1 MIDISIIIV
10 SFNTKELTLACLKS
24 NNKYLSGKI
33 TFEVIVVD
41 NNSID
46 GSQQVIEAFA
56 GENDNLSFIETGFN
70 FGFAKANNAGICVAS
85 GRQILLLN
93 SDTYLI
99 DDSILRAMQY
109 LDEQHDVFG
118 CGCTL
123 LNADLTVGISYGMFP
138 EFLTVLREIFGGR
151 FGKYRAMKPQSPG
164 CIYDIDLPCGA
175 FFLIKKELLEKT
187 GYLDEQF
194 FMYSEEPD
202 LAKRAK
208 KLGYRTVYFGPTRL
222 VHLGGQSSMPKPV
235 DTAAG
240 KNVLD
245 VKKIF
250 YQSWGRYLV
259 KHHSR
264 LYAFAVKTLFLS
276 YCYFYYFFFGLKK
289 NNEAVL
295 NFLPEILALKAGWG
309 NKTDFSGNNR

>member
-24 NNKYLSGKI
+24 IYKYLSGKI

-70 FGFAKANNAGICVAS
+70 FGFAKANNACICVAS

-194 FMYSEEPD
+194 FMYCEEMDWCLRIKQKGWIVIYLPAARAPNAD
-202 LAKRAK
+202 RQPGHDVGLCQELAE
-208 KLGYRTVYFGPTRL
+208 G
-222 VHLGGQSSMPKPV
+222 
-235 DTAAG
+235 AA
-240 KNVLD
+240 
-245 VKKIF
+245 
-250 YQSWGRYLV
+250 
-259 KHHSR
+259 
-264 LYAFAVKTLFLS
+264 
-276 YCYFYYFFFGLKK
+276 
-289 NNEAVL
+289 
-295 NFLPEILALKAGWG
+295 ALRR
-309 NKTDFSGNNR
+309 S